1 MSTTI
6 DRAAIE
12 KLSVEERYKLMDLIW
27 ETLVEQSAD
36 IQLSDASY
44 EELMRRLE
52 YARANPDEGMSLE
65 EFKAPDRALR
75 SDIQM

>member
-1 MSTTI
+1 MSPTL

-27 ETLVEQSAD
+27 ETLVEQRAD
-36 IQLSDASY
+36 LPLSDASY

-52 YARANPDEGMSLE
+52 YAQANPDKGMSLE
-65 EFKAPDRALR
+65 EFKAKVRSSRA
-75 SDIQM
+75 